1 MVPAMDHPKS
11 ASLVALRDR
20 REQVIEWLSDQF
32 ARDAVELEEYERRI
46 DLAHQATSVAAL
58 DELVADLDMPPAA
71 ESVAPVE
78 ALAPR
83 AVEQLP
89 VPRTGRKRVI
99 AIMGGV
105 ERKGRWVVPEH
116 VRVIAV
122 MGGISLDFREALLAP
137 GITHVHVVAL
147 MGGVEIMVPPH
158 VAVQCEGV
166 AIMGGFEEVH
176 RAPAVPDPDR
186 PTLMITGFAM
196 MGGVDIRTRLPG
208 ESAWGAWKRERRE
221 RRQLQESRK
230 QLGPGQ

>member
-1 MVPAMDHPKS
+1 MDQPKS

-32 ARDAVELEEYERRI
+32 ARDALELDEYERRI
-46 DLAHQATSVAAL
+46 DLAHQATSVAGL

-71 ESVAPVE
+71 AESATPRE

-83 AVEQLP
+83 SAEQLP
-89 VPRTGRKRVI
+89 VPRGGRKRVI

-137 GITHVHVVAL
+137 GVTHVHVVAL

-158 VAVQCEGV
+158 VAVQCEGL

-196 MGGVDIRTRLPG
+196 MGGVEIRTRLPG
-208 ESAWGAWKRERRE
+208 ESAWQAWKRERRE
-221 RRQLQESRK
+221 RKQLQETPRK

>member
-1 MVPAMDHPKS
+1 MDQPKS

-32 ARDAVELEEYERRI
+32 ARDAFELDEYERRI

-58 DELVADLDMPPAA
+58 EELVADLDMPAA
-71 ESVAPVE
+71 EAVAPGE
-78 ALAPR
+78 ALVTRPA
-83 AVEQLP
+83 EQLP
-89 VPRTGRKRVI
+89 VPRASRKRVI

-105 ERKGRWVVPEH
+105 ERKGRWVVPQH
-116 VRVIAV
+116 VRVTAI
-122 MGGISLDFREALLAP
+122 MGGIDLDFREALLSP
-137 GITHVHVVAL
+137 GVTEVHIIAV
-147 MGGVEIMVPPH
+147 MGGIEITVPPH

-186 PTLMITGFAM
+186 PTLLITGFAM
-196 MGGVDIRTRLPG
+196 MGGVNIKTRLPG
-208 ESAWGAWKRERRE
+208 ESGWQAWKRERRE
-221 RRQLQESRK
+221 RRQLQESTRK

>member
-1 MVPAMDHPKS
+1 MDQPKS

-32 ARDAVELEEYERRI
+32 ARDTLELEEYERRI

-58 DELVADLDMPPAA
+58 DELVADLNMPPSAA
-71 ESVAPVE
+71 ESGAPGE

-83 AVEQLP
+83 PVEQPP
-89 VPRTGRKRVI
+89 VPRTRRKRVI

-137 GITHVHVVAL
+137 GVTHVQVVAL

-158 VAVQCEGV
+158 VAVQCEGL

-196 MGGVDIRTRLPG
+196 MGGVDIKTRLPG
-208 ESAWGAWKRERRE
+208 ESAWQAWKRERRE
-221 RRQLQESRK
+221 RRQLQESPRK

>member
-1 MVPAMDHPKS
+1 MDQPKS

-32 ARDAVELEEYERRI
+32 ARDALELDEYERRI

-58 DELVADLDMPPAA
+58 DELVKDLDMPPSATEA
-71 ESVAPVE
+71 VAPGE

-83 AVEQLP
+83 PVEQSP
-89 VPRTGRKRVI
+89 MPRTRRKRVI

-137 GITHVHVVAL
+137 GVTHVHVVAL

-158 VAVQCEGV
+158 VAVECEGL

-186 PTLMITGFAM
+186 PTLMITGFAV
-196 MGGVDIRTRLPG
+196 MGGVEIKTRLPG
-208 ESAWGAWKRERRE
+208 ESSWQAWKRERRE
-221 RRQLQESRK
+221 RRQLQESPGK